1 MGIINGK
8 EFIDR
13 LNKLENEIWYD
24 GEKLEGNISDHPAFK
39 GIVKTKSSLY
49 DLQMKDFPLGV
60 GFNNEF
66 IRNKANTLRKI
77 LFRRSY
83 SDFKQTVH

>member
-24 GEKLEGNISDHPAFK
+24 GEKIKGNISEHPAFK
-39 GIVKTKSSLY
+39 GIIKTKSSLY
-49 DLQMKDFPLGV
+49 ELQTKDELIHEMIYCLPGDHNRIGLSYLQPKTKNDLKKKDH
-60 GFNNEF
+60 
-66 IRNKANTLRKI
+66 
-77 LFRRSY
+77 
-83 SDFKQTVH
+83 D